1 MVSKK
6 EIKRKSP
13 IEILDEELLGEKKL
27 LEEEKEK
34 ITNIMQEVL
43 KSTEISESRP
53 IKPLR
58 FGNFYVYEV
67 PVKIAGRITWRV
79 FILPAPWEKVFKF
92 YQTDVYHKGW
102 YVKARVADV
111 WLVYIGHIFSPRAG
125 ETIPM
130 FLVVV
135 SDWHARNSISIEK
148 LKESGSTDSKVF
160 EGISKKLDA
169 YHSHELFITLREV
182 FRNYEIYRRKY
193 EELSV
198 DIDKL
203 ADERAADVFI
213 DLTKAIEAV
222 QRRLESP
229 QSMAVSVV
237 KWLILATAA
246 ILGIV
251 GIFMLIKFLGIL

>member
-6 EIKRKSP
+6 EILEKSP
-13 IEILDEELLGEKKL
+13 IEVLDESLLGKKKL

-34 ITNIMQEVL
+34 ITKIMQEVL
-43 KSTEISESRP
+43 KSAEIPESRP
-53 IKPLR
+53 LKPLR
-58 FGNFYVYEV
+58 FGSFYVYEV
-67 PVKIAGRITWRV
+67 PIRFGRRISWRV

-111 WLVYIGHIFSPRAG
+111 WLVYIGHVFSPRAG

-130 FLVVV
+130 FLVIV

-148 LKESGSTDSKVF
+148 LKESGLTDIKVF

-203 ADERAADVFI
+203 ADERAADAFI

-222 QRRLESP
+222 QRRLEAP
-229 QSMAVSVV
+229 QSTAINIL
-237 KWLILATAA
+237 KWLMIAAVVVIGVIIL
-246 ILGIV
+246 V
-251 GIFMLIKFLGIL
+251 KFLGIL